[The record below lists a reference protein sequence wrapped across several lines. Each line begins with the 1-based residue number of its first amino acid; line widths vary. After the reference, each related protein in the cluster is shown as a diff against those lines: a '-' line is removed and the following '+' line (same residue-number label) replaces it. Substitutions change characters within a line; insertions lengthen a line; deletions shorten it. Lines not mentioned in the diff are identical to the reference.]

1 MKITFHGAARTV
13 TGSQHLLRV
22 NGHSLL
28 LECGLY
34 QGHRQEAFER
44 NRTFRYDPQQV
55 DAVILSHAHI
65 DHNGNLPN
73 LVRKGYEGS
82 IYATRVTAHLSD
94 VMLLDSG
101 HIHES
106 DAEYINK
113 KRRKRGEKPVEPLYT
128 VKDAQRV
135 GQFFRGV
142 EYDVPFEAI
151 PGVQARLVEAGHI
164 LGSAAVILDVE
175 ESGRKQR
182 IWFSGDIGRR
192 NLPIVRDPV
201 LPSESDYLIME
212 TTYGDKDHTSPE
224 QAIDDLREV
233 VAETVR
239 RGGKVIIP
247 AFAVGRTQ
255 ELVYDLHQLIDRR
268 EIPLVPIYVDS
279 PLAVNI
285 SDIFTEHPDFFDQE
299 TTDFMA
305 QDTSRHA
312 LGFEM
317 VTYIRSVDQ
326 SKALNRV
333 KEPMLIISASGM
345 AETGRILHHL
355 KNNIEDPDNTVLI
368 VSWQAP
374 GTLGRALADGAK
386 QVKIFGEVYERRAR
400 VAKIDGLSAHAGQSF
415 LKEYAQAVKGRVKDV
430 FLVHGE
436 PAPALALSEKMEDA
450 GMRRPSYPDLHQ
462 TVEF

>member
-13 TGSQHLLRV
+13 TGSQHLLWV

-34 QGHRQEAFER
+34 QGHRQEAFQR
-44 NRTFRYDPQQV
+44 NRAFHYNPAEV

-65 DHNGNLPN
+65 DHSGNLPN
-73 LVRKGYEGS
+73 LVRQGYHGP
-82 IYATRVTAHLSD
+82 IYATRVTAHLSE

-106 DAEYINK
+106 DADYVNK
-113 KRRKRGEKPVEPLYT
+113 KRRKRGERPVEPLYT
-128 VKDAQRV
+128 VADAQRV
-135 GQFFRGV
+135 GEYFRGV
-142 EYDVPFEAI
+142 DYDQAFEVI

-164 LGSAAVILDVE
+164 LGSAAVVLDVE
-175 ESGRKQR
+175 ENGRKRR

-201 LPSESDYLIME
+201 LPSESDFLIME
-212 TTYGDKDHTSPE
+212 STYGDKEHSTHE
-224 QAIDDLREV
+224 QAVDHLRQV
-233 VAETVR
+233 MVETVR
-239 RGGKVIIP
+239 QGGKVIIP
-247 AFAVGRTQ
+247 SFAVGRAQ

-268 EIPLVPIYVDS
+268 EIPLIPIYVDS

-299 TTDFMA
+299 TTDFVA
-305 QDTSRHA
+305 QDASRHA
-312 LGFEM
+312 LGFDL
-317 VTYIRSVDQ
+317 VTYVRSVDQ

-333 KEPMLIISASGM
+333 KEPMVIISASGM

-355 KNNIEDPDNTVLI
+355 KNNIGDPDNTILI

-386 QVKIFGEVYERRAR
+386 QVKIFGEAYERRAR
-400 VAKIDGLSAHAGQSF
+400 VARIDGLSAHAGQSF
-415 LKEYAQAVKGRVKDV
+415 LMEYALAVKGRVKDV

-436 PAPALALSEKMEDA
+436 PAPALALSEKLEDA
-450 GMRRPSYPDLHQ
+450 GMRRAAYPDLHQ
-462 TVEF
+462 SVEL

>member
-34 QGHRQEAFER
+34 QGHRQEAFQR
-44 NRTFRYDPQQV
+44 NRTFHYNPEEV

-65 DHNGNLPN
+65 DHSGNLPN
-73 LVRKGYEGS
+73 LVRQGYHGP
-82 IYATRVTAHLSD
+82 IYATRVTAHLSE

-106 DAEYINK
+106 DADYVNK
-113 KRRKRGEKPVEPLYT
+113 KRRKRGERPVEPLYT
-128 VKDAQRV
+128 VADAQRV
-135 GQFFRGV
+135 GEYFRGV
-142 EYDVPFEAI
+142 DYDQAFEVI

-164 LGSAAVILDVE
+164 LGSAAVVLDVE
-175 ESGRKQR
+175 ENGRKRR

-201 LPSESDYLIME
+201 LPSESDFLIME
-212 TTYGDKDHTSPE
+212 STYGDKEHSTHE
-224 QAIDDLREV
+224 QAVDHLRQV
-233 VAETVR
+233 MVETVR

-247 AFAVGRTQ
+247 SFAVGRAQ

-268 EIPLVPIYVDS
+268 EIPLIPIYVDS

-285 SDIFTEHPDFFDQE
+285 SDIFSEHPEFFDQE

-305 QDTSRHA
+305 QEGSRHA
-312 LGFEM
+312 LGFEL

-326 SKALNRV
+326 SKALNRL
-333 KEPMLIISASGM
+333 KEPMVIISASGM

-355 KNNIEDPDNTVLI
+355 KNNIGDPDNTILI

-386 QVKIFGEVYERRAR
+386 QVRIFGEAYERRAR
-400 VAKIDGLSAHAGQSF
+400 VARIDGLSAHAGQSF
-415 LKEYAQAVKGRVKDV
+415 LKEYALAVKGQVKEV

-436 PAPALALSEKMEDA
+436 PAPALALSEKLEDA
-450 GMRRPSYPDLHQ
+450 GMRRAAYLDLHQ
-462 TVEF
+462 SVEL